1 MLKSLALV
9 IVLGLSMFTC
19 ALYIFQDVAVE
30 LTEELSGKPD
40 FIIGNY
46 TDGNLVASLLSHKL
60 GVTQVSKIFCVW
72 GLNGEAFLA
81 LTVRWC

>member
-1 MLKSLALV
+1 ML
-9 IVLGLSMFTC
+9 FTD
-19 ALYIFQDVAVE
+19 ANLTFIYIFQDVAVE

-60 GVTQVSKIFCVW
+60 GVTQVSNLMCQSYVW
-72 GLNGEAFLA
+72 VLNEEEFWA
-81 LTVRWC
+81 LTVRLSKF